1 MKENEAGKISLFD
14 PKTERYTQ
22 RAIEISIEVSGI
34 LAPLFDKY
42 QKQNVSM
49 RDLKHVIDAEVADLT
64 LNMVLFD

>member
-1 MKENEAGKISLFD
+1 MKDNDTEKIALFD

-22 RAIEISIEVSGI
+22 RALEISIEVSRI

-49 RDLKHVIDAEVADLT
+49 RDLKYVIDTEVADLA